1 MPNSV
6 TIGGLPGSGTT
17 TTAQRLHERLDIP
30 YIYAGDLFRVMARE
44 RGMTLAEFSAYCEE
58 HPEVDRSL
66 DQRQKVI
73 LMVGN
78 VILEG
83 RLAGWIAHRN
93 YIPCF
98 KIWLT
103 CDAGER
109 ARRIAEREDASIQQ
123 VRQEMRDRERSEK
136 KRYREYYDLDLDD
149 LSIYDVVVDT
159 TDLPPPE
166 VEERVLAALNS
177 A

>member
-1 MPNSV
+1 MPDSI

-17 TTAQRLHERLDIP
+17 TTAKRLHEQLDIP
-30 YIYAGDLFRVMARE
+30 YIYAGDLFRAMARE
-44 RGMTLAEFSAYCEE
+44 RGITLAEFGAYCEE

-73 LMVGN
+73 LMAGN

-93 YIPCF
+93 HIPCF
-98 KIWLT
+98 KLWLT
-103 CDAGER
+103 CGADER
-109 ARRIAEREDASIQQ
+109 ARRIAERENASAEQ
-123 VRQEMRDRERSEK
+123 VEQDMHLREKSERQ
-136 KRYREYYDLDLDD
+136 RYRTYYDIDLDD
-149 LSIYDVVVDT
+149 LSIYDAVVDT

-166 VEERVLAALNS
+166 VEQRVLAAMD
-177 A
+177 AG